1 MRKNI
6 TILVSLLILSH
17 TACSDKGQYFEESGS
32 VFHTSYHIKYK
43 AKQILT
49 DKIDSELQRF
59 NLSLN
64 PFNPNSTIAKVNNNE
79 DVEVDE
85 WFTEVF
91 NKAEEISQKSGGAFD
106 ITCAPLINL
115 WGFGFSKM
123 DSVTPQMIDS
133 IKAFVGYQKVRLEGK
148 KIIKEDPRI
157 LLNCSSIAKG
167 YACDVIARLLEKEGV
182 KNYMVEIGGEVT
194 MKGVNQQGD
203 CWRVGI
209 NKPEIGTSFYIKDG
223 KKYAHTI
230 NPATGYPAGQ
240 NILSATIVAEDCMTA
255 DAYATTFMVLGDEK
269 AKLLAQSIPQIEY
282 FIIYADN
289 NGQQKVTY
297 SKGMLEYLPNRK
309 TLAILE
315 NP

>member
-6 TILVSLLILSH
+6 SILVSLLILSL

-91 NKAEEISQKSGGAFD
+91 NKAEEISKKSGGAFD

-123 DSVTPQMIDS
+123 DSVTPQMID
-133 IKAFVGYQKVRLEGK
+133 IELFVHRKRLCLRCYR
-148 KIIKEDPRI
+148 P
-157 LLNCSSIAKG
+157 
-167 YACDVIARLLEKEGV
+167 
-182 KNYMVEIGGEVT
+182 
-194 MKGVNQQGD
+194 
-203 CWRVGI
+203 
-209 NKPEIGTSFYIKDG
+209 
-223 KKYAHTI
+223 
-230 NPATGYPAGQ
+230 PAG
-240 NILSATIVAEDCMTA
+240 
-255 DAYATTFMVLGDEK
+255 
-269 AKLLAQSIPQIEY
+269 
-282 FIIYADN
+282 
-289 NGQQKVTY
+289 
-297 SKGMLEYLPNRK
+297 KGRRKELHGRNRW
-309 TLAILE
+309 
-315 NP
+315 

>member
-133 IKAFVGYQKVRLEGK
+133 IKAFVGYQKVRSE
-148 KIIKEDPRI
+148 E
-157 LLNCSSIAKG
+157 
-167 YACDVIARLLEKEGV
+167 
-182 KNYMVEIGGEVT
+182 
-194 MKGVNQQGD
+194 
-203 CWRVGI
+203 RV
-209 NKPEIGTSFYIKDG
+209 
-223 KKYAHTI
+223 
-230 NPATGYPAGQ
+230 
-240 NILSATIVAEDCMTA
+240 
-255 DAYATTFMVLGDEK
+255 
-269 AKLLAQSIPQIEY
+269 
-282 FIIYADN
+282 
-289 NGQQKVTY
+289 
-297 SKGMLEYLPNRK
+297 
-309 TLAILE
+309 
-315 NP
+315 

>member
-133 IKAFVGYQKVRLEGK
+133 IKAFVGYQRRSPDSIELFVHRKRLCLRCHR
-148 KIIKEDPRI
+148 P
-157 LLNCSSIAKG
+157 
-167 YACDVIARLLEKEGV
+167 
-182 KNYMVEIGGEVT
+182 
-194 MKGVNQQGD
+194 
-203 CWRVGI
+203 
-209 NKPEIGTSFYIKDG
+209 
-223 KKYAHTI
+223 
-230 NPATGYPAGQ
+230 PAG
-240 NILSATIVAEDCMTA
+240 
-255 DAYATTFMVLGDEK
+255 
-269 AKLLAQSIPQIEY
+269 
-282 FIIYADN
+282 
-289 NGQQKVTY
+289 
-297 SKGMLEYLPNRK
+297 KGRRKELHGRNRW
-309 TLAILE
+309 
-315 NP
+315 